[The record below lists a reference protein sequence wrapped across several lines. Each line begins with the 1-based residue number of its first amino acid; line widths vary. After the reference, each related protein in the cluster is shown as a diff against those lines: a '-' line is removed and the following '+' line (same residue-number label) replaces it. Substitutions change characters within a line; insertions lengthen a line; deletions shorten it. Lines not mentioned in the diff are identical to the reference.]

1 MSAVQLLPLLVNVD
15 DDEAGRYV
23 KTRILRHAGFEVLE
37 AATGEAALRLAAE
50 RRPALMLIDVK
61 LPDINGRE
69 LCVRIKSDAATA
81 RIMVLQTSASH
92 IETRHRVASLE
103 AGADGYLVE
112 PMEPEELVA
121 NVRALLR
128 IRQAED
134 EREGALRE
142 LQEADRRKDEFLAML
157 AHELRNPLGPI
168 RNAVEILRLSEERA
182 VRERAR
188 QVIGRQVEHL
198 ARLVDDL
205 LEVSRITHRKVLL
218 RRRSV
223 RLASVVESAIE
234 VARPLIDQHHQR
246 LEVSLPKEDPLLE
259 VDPVRMSQV
268 IGNLLHNASKFTA
281 PRGRIALEARLEP
294 GVLEIAV
301 SDDGMGISADILP
314 HVFELFSQGDRSLER
329 SQGGLG
335 IGLALVKRLVE
346 MHGGNVR
353 AHSEGPGRGSRFTLS
368 LPLAVGASTRDDPR
382 VATGAHRAATF
393 RRILIVEDN
402 QDAAEM
408 MRTLLSEFGHEVKI
422 ACEGREALGVAKA
435 FMPQIILLDIG
446 LPGIDGYELAR
457 RLRDMPET
465 RDAHLVAV
473 SGYGQ
478 QKDRERSAAAGFDQH
493 LVKPVDPARLT
504 DVINAMPA

>member
-1 MSAVQLLPLLVNVD
+1 MSTVHPPLLVNVD
-15 DDEAGRYV
+15 DDDAGRYV
-23 KTRILRHAGFEVLE
+23 KTRILRQAGFEVLE
-37 AATGEAALRLAAE
+37 AATGEAGLRLAAE

-69 LCVRIKSDAATA
+69 LCVRIKSDPGMA

-92 IETRHRVASLE
+92 IEARHRVASLD

-134 EREGALRE
+134 EREGALSE

-157 AHELRNPLGPI
+157 AHELRNPLAPI
-168 RNAVEILRLSEERA
+168 RNAVEILRLSGDRP

-188 QVIGRQVEHL
+188 QVIARQVEHL
-198 ARLVDDL
+198 SRLVDDL
-205 LEVSRITHRKVLL
+205 LEVSRITQRKVRL
-218 RRRSV
+218 RRRAV
-223 RLASVVESAIE
+223 RLATVVESAVE
-234 VARPLIDQHHQR
+234 VARPLMDQHGQR
-246 LEVSLPKEDPLLE
+246 FELALPAEDPLLD

-268 IGNLLHNASKFTA
+268 IGNLLHNAAKFTPA
-281 PRGRIALEARLEP
+281 GGRVKLEARI
-294 GVLEIAV
+294 GGSMLEIVV
-301 SDDGMGISADILP
+301 SDDGVGISPEVLP
-314 HVFELFSQGDRSLER
+314 RVFDLFSQGDRSLER

-346 MHGGNVR
+346 MHGGQVS
-353 AHSEGPGRGSRFTLS
+353 AHSDGPNRGSRFTIT
-368 LPLAVGASTRDDPR
+368 LPFRSARAGKEEPAAVLPAG
-382 VATGAHRAATF
+382 RAA
-393 RRILIVEDN
+393 RRILVVEDH
-402 QDAAEM
+402 QDSADALRM
-408 MRTLLSEFGHEVKI
+408 LLSEIGHEVRM
-422 ACEGREALGVAKA
+422 ASEGHEALDVARS
-435 FMPQIILLDIG
+435 FVPEVILLDIG

-457 RLRDMPET
+457 RLRELPET

-478 QKDRERSAAAGFDQH
+478 QKDRERSAAAGFDTH
-493 LVKPVDPARLT
+493 LTKPVDPAKLT
-504 DVINAMPA
+504 GVINAIAA